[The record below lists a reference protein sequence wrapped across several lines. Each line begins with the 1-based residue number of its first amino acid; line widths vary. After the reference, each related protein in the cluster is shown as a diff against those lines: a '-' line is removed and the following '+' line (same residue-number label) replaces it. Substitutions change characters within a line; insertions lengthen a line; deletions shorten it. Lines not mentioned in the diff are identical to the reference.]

1 MMNNPMQLFQMFKNS
16 SNPMMLVS
24 NMAKNNPQLQNLMN
38 NLQGKD
44 TKQLEEYAKNLAQS
58 RGIDLKQF
66 LSQFGVN
73 IK

>member
-1 MMNNPMQLFQMFKNS
+1 MNNPMQLFQMFKNS